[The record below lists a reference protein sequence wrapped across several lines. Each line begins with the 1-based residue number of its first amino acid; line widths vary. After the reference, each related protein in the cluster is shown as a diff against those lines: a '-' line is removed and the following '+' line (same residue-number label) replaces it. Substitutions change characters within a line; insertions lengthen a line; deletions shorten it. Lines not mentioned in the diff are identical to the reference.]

1 MMPFWVISSRMRR
14 FVLFMALH
22 VTLAACMVAGDLRIV
37 DDVHDGRPVRIV
49 ANMLRVRF
57 QSGLAYSTAAAANLL
72 PPGMR
77 VVDQFLAPQRSQW
90 LGNSLSRMGKGA
102 MSDPL
107 LRAEE
112 QLLRTFTVRVDGP
125 VDVWR
130 VASKLASDRSTYE
143 TVEPWIVDELH
154 ATPNDPYLN
163 DQAYLPVIRAV
174 EAWGVYK
181 GDPSM
186 VVAICDNG
194 IDQSHEDLAGSLFT
208 RTSEIPDNNIDDDGN
223 GYVDDYRGCNLAAA
237 IDGTPGSTSH
247 PDAHGTEVAGIA
259 SATWNNGVGI
269 AGIAGTC
276 RMFPLKVSVRGQSGV
291 AFGYLGIMYAAQQ
304 GFKVV
309 NCSWGVTKAF
319 SIIDQSVIDYA
330 TAKGTLV
337 VASGGNHGT
346 QAGGSPYFRN
356 YPSAY
361 RGVLGVGETTLLD
374 RVTST
379 SGLGQNIDV
388 FAPAYQAFTTTTFG
402 SYTSFGV
409 QGTSFAAPMVSAA
422 AALVRGK
429 YPSLTPLQTTALI
442 RRTAFGIGTSNPTLQ
457 AGLPGRLDVYAA
469 LTEDPMGAPG
479 IDLAAHR
486 LLRDGQ
492 SLRRIPLSVPL
503 TLQVDL
509 ANHLG
514 MANGVVTETRI
525 VALNG
530 WDVDVTSADAAPV
543 TIATSTTASVDAAVL
558 TIRSQ
563 GERPLLLAVRVMSE
577 GSYEDEFI
585 VMVDAESNMTTMS
598 NGVLTYSIGDAGALG
613 VVGAS
618 DSRLGLGF
626 TWNEGYWLLSPSGL
640 IVAEGETRGL
650 TGMNDIGLT
659 SDFTSVKPF
668 VEPDTNVAVMT
679 DENASDDRRIGVRV
693 RTRATFNRNHPEATV
708 LHLQLTNISGQ
719 TLQDVGMGY
728 VLDWDLGSAGAN
740 NRSRLAP
747 EAIPE
752 TFRAVPVAAQVFY
765 RDVAPT
771 QLAVICGVITAHDG
785 AKPQT
790 AAFPWDTYLG
800 DGLSAGD
807 MVELLR
813 SDASIQTDEIG
824 DLAGVVGMRFPGPLP
839 PDAQR
844 DMLVVIAVAPTTD
857 SAAAIMRNVI
867 MNPMSVEVPTEPSA
881 RLLPNPANDA
891 TSILHAEGVRRI
903 DLVDARGTVMTS
915 VSPDVASVRTV
926 LPLTAVSSGM
936 YYIVVHGPD
945 GRLTLPLSVIK

>member
-1 MMPFWVISSRMRR
+1 MMPFWVISSHMRR
-14 FVLFMALH
+14 FMLFIALH
-22 VTLAACMVAGDLRIV
+22 VTLVATMAAGDLRIV

-57 QSGLAYSTAAAANLL
+57 QSGMAYSTAAANGML
-72 PPGMR
+72 PAGMQ

-90 LGNSLSRMGKGA
+90 LGSGMFRMGKGA
-102 MSDPL
+102 LADPL

-130 VASKLASDRSTYE
+130 VASKLASDRTTYE

-154 ATPNDPYLN
+154 ATPDDPYLN

-194 IDQSHEDLAGSLFT
+194 VDQTHEDLAGSLFT
-208 RTSEIPDNNIDDDGN
+208 RTSEVPDNNVDDDGN
-223 GYVDDYRGCNLAAA
+223 GYVDDYRGCNLSAA
-237 IDGTPGSTSH
+237 IDGTPGTTNH

-259 SATWNNGVGI
+259 SATWNNGTGI
-269 AGIAGTC
+269 AGIAGLC
-276 RMFPLKVSVRGQSGV
+276 RMFPLKVSVRNQSGV
-291 AFGYLGIMYAAQQ
+291 AFGYHGIMYAAQQ

-346 QAGGSPYFRN
+346 QPDGSPYFRN

-379 SGLGQNIDV
+379 SGLGENIDV
-388 FAPAYQAFTTTTFG
+388 FAPGYQAFTTTSFG
-402 SYTSFGV
+402 TYTSFGV

-422 AALVRGK
+422 AALIRSK
-429 YPSLTPLQTTALI
+429 YPSLTPLQTAALI
-442 RRTAFGIGTSNPTLQ
+442 RRTAFDIGVNNPTLQ
-457 AGLPGRLDVYAA
+457 AGLPGRLDVYTA
-469 LTEDPMGAPG
+469 LTADPMSAPG
-479 IDLAAHR
+479 IDLVEHR

-492 SLRRIPLSVPL
+492 PLRRTPLSVPL
-503 TLQVDL
+503 TLEVDL

-514 MANGVVTETRI
+514 VAKGVTTETRI

-530 WDVDVTSADAAPV
+530 WDVDVSSADAGPV
-543 TIATSTTASVDAAVL
+543 TIATLATESVAAAVL

-563 GERPLLLAVRVMSE
+563 GERPLLLAVRVTDQ

-618 DSRLGLGF
+618 ATRLGLGF

-640 IVAEGETRGL
+640 IVAEGENRGL

-679 DENASDDRRIGVRV
+679 DETASDDRRIGVRV
-693 RTRATFNRNHPEATV
+693 RTRATFNRDHPEATV
-708 LHLQLTNISGQ
+708 LHLQLTNISGR

-728 VLDWDLGSAGAN
+728 VLDWDIGSAGAN

-747 EAIPE
+747 EAIPA
-752 TFRAVPVAAQVFY
+752 TFREVPAAAQVFY

-771 QLAVICGVITAHDG
+771 QLAVICGVIASHDS

-790 AAFPWDTYLG
+790 AAFPWDAYLG

-813 SDASIQTDEIG
+813 ADASIQTEEIG
-824 DLAGVVGMRFPGPLP
+824 DLAGVVGMRFPGALP

-857 SAAAIMRNVI
+857 SAAAVMRSVI
-867 MNPMSVEVPTEPSA
+867 MNPMSVEARTETIA
-881 RLLPNPANDA
+881 RLLPNPANDEVA
-891 TSILHAEGVRRI
+891 IMHAEGMRRI
-903 DLVDARGTVMTS
+903 DVIDARGTAITS
-915 VSPDVASVRTV
+915 VSPDGTTSRTV

-936 YYIVVHGPD
+936 YYVVIHGPD
-945 GRLTLPLSVIK
+945 GRITLPLSVIK